1 MKLRIQEHFLQFC
14 SSVSKKLLK
23 VKDRILTFKIY
34 EKKYV

>member
-1 MKLRIQEHFLQFC
+1 MKLRIQEHFSAILQFC
-14 SSVSKKLLK
+14 FKKAIK